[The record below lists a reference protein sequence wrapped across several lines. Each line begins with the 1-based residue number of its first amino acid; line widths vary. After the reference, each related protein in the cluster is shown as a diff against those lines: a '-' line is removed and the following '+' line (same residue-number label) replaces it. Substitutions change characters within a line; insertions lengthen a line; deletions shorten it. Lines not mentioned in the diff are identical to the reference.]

1 MMAEIT
7 SVAAAAFKYCEIPEN
22 VHCSYENLKIA
33 FIRTMGNSKSRC
45 SDINGQQRVRVPE
58 AFLAH

>member
-1 MMAEIT
+1 MAEIT

-45 SDINGQQRVRVPE
+45 SDINGQ
-58 AFLAH
+58 